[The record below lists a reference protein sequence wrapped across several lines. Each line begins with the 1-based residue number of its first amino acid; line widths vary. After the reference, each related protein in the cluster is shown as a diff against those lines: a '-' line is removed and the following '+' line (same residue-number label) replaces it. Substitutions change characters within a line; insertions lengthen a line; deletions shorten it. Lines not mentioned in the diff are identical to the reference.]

1 MFTDLPNHSPLLTMP
16 LLIRLAFKF
25 FYTDVI
31 HYLAR
36 FKKKQLILSLFP
48 VGTCSVLANTNVKTF
63 DGKEYEVYPKPCAY
77 SLLRHC
83 HQQTSQFD
91 VRIEN
96 KDCTLNDFTRYCKSQ
111 NLYITLQAGKLIV
124 IKRTMNAKPKLTY
137 DAAIVG
143 DQAVVEHDG
152 GNVVMLST
160 PQFQLIVS
168 GQNIYLTVNPE
179 MMNKTCGLCGT
190 FNRNSLDD
198 YHLYNGGVAA
208 TAKTF
213 LKNWLDPGLDEQSGC
228 ELGQNGLGETEPTHS
243 IDYCTVYSQ
252 ALVQA
257 EERAS
262 VLKDPLG
269 PFGKCLQ
276 SISPSSFF
284 DKAKKTGCRHS
295 ESLCDVIAGYAKLC
309 GDNGFTV
316 SNWRG
321 RIQGCPERKWSFF
334 FMNLN
339 YKSVHCEYGLYL

>member
-1 MFTDLPNHSPLLTMP
+1 M
-16 LLIRLAFKF
+16 
-25 FYTDVI
+25 
-31 HYLAR
+31 
-36 FKKKQLILSLFP
+36 
-48 VGTCSVLANTNVKTF
+48 KTF

-124 IKRTMNAKPKLTY
+124 IKRTMNAKPTLTY

-334 FMNLN
+334 YEFEL
-339 YKSVHCEYGLYL
+339 

>member
-1 MFTDLPNHSPLLTMP
+1 MNNNNNNYNWNNNNRKIISKEQLNNGPCTVNLRFLVLPSSNKT
-16 LLIRLAFKF
+16 
-25 FYTDVI
+25 
-31 HYLAR
+31 YLWAR
-36 FKKKQLILSLFP
+36 FNKNWYSTLFST
-48 VGTCSVLANTNVKTF
+48 GTCSVLANTNVKTF

-83 HQQTSQFD
+83 HASSFQFD
-91 VRIEN
+91 LRIEN

-111 NLYITLQAGKLIV
+111 NVYLTLQAGKTID
-124 IKRTMNAKPKLTY
+124 IERTMNAKPVLTY
-137 DAAIVG
+137 DAAILG
-143 DQAVVEHDG
+143 DQIVVEHDG
-152 GNVVMLST
+152 GNVAMVST

-168 GQNIYLTVNPE
+168 GQNIYLTVNPG

-190 FNRNSLDD
+190 FNRNSMDD

-208 TAKTF
+208 TAQTF
-213 LKNWLDPGLDEQSGC
+213 LKNWLDPQLDDQPTC
-228 ELGQNGLGETEPTHS
+228 ELGESGLGETEPTHS
-243 IDYCTVYSQ
+243 IDYCSIYSQ
-252 ALVQA
+252 PLQQS

-284 DKAKKTGCRHS
+284 DKAKKTGCRHP
-295 ESLCDVIAGYAKLC
+295 ESLCDVIAGYAKVC

-321 RIQGCPERKWSFF
+321 RIEGCPERKWSFYEHK
-334 FMNLN
+334 L
-339 YKSVHCEYGLYL
+339 